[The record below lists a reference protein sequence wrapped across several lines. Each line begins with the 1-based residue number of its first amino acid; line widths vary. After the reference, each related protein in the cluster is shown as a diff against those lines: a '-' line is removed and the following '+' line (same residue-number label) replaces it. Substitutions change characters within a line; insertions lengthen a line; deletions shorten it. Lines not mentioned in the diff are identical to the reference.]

1 MGQQNSNE
9 GYNNGNVLLLT
20 RGPRPVIPVDPV
32 VAALRRSG
40 AVMTTRIPPF
50 SRSDREISRDGRWPS
65 IAYIDA
71 FVPGSSEHN
80 SKAIN
85 QGGGPY
91 PVEKFVRSAMYDAY
105 GVKY

>member
-9 GYNNGNVLLLT
+9 GYNGGSVLLLT
-20 RGPRPVIPVDPV
+20 KGPRPVIPMDPV
-32 VAALRRSG
+32 VAALRKSG

-71 FVPGSSEHN
+71 FTPGESLHD
-80 SKAIN
+80 SKAMN
-85 QGGGPY
+85 KGESY
-91 PVEKFVRSAMYDAY
+91 PIEKFVRAPMYDRY